1 MQTACTTSSS
11 TPCWVVLQHLSL
23 VRFLELGLSV
33 ACVCTKFPE
42 LAYMNEGRVQF
53 EVHQPLIAATA
64 RTPSSNPHTIT
75 MTKII
80 DRRALNAAFSL
91 ATVAIAL
98 LTGRPWTG
106 RVSARIASCAPSN
119 SSLATSRPSSGRLS
133 AHGRPDAA
141 RAAGKGAAPGFV
153 VADATIPGQRPP
165 GHQGGPG
172 DLVAELK
179 RSFCETSFFLGKAG
193 HRREAVEAWLV
204 DLTTATQPSVA
215 VPV

>member
-1 MQTACTTSSS
+1 MPRPWCRPGPSLARSRWRRIDACSIFSRVRSDANSLYDVEFDALLGSYCNT
-11 TPCWVVLQHLSL
+11 LSL

-53 EVHQPLIAATA
+53 EVHQPLIA
-64 RTPSSNPHTIT
+64 RDGPHPIEQPTHNY

-91 ATVAIAL
+91 ATEAIAL

-119 SSLATSRPSSGRLS
+119 NSLATS
-133 AHGRPDAA
+133 GRP
-141 RAAGKGAAPGFV
+141 RG
-153 VADATIPGQRPP
+153 I
-165 GHQGGPG
+165 
-172 DLVAELK
+172 
-179 RSFCETSFFLGKAG
+179 
-193 HRREAVEAWLV
+193 
-204 DLTTATQPSVA
+204 
-215 VPV
+215 